1 MNATSSSDLESRL
14 LSLAAARF
22 GKPAGSLSPG
32 DDIFETLGIDSIQA
46 MEMLTEI
53 ETTFGVEIPDSE
65 LQGVTT
71 FAGIAE
77 LVRRR
82 LG

>member
-1 MNATSSSDLESRL
+1 MNASSSPDLETRL
-14 LSLAAARF
+14 LTLAAARF
-22 GKPAGSLSPG
+22 GKPVASLAPG
-32 DDIFETLGIDSIQA
+32 DDVFEKLGIDSIQA

-53 ETTFGVEIPDSE
+53 ETTFGVEVPDYE

>member
-1 MNATSSSDLESRL
+1 MNATTSSDLEIRL
-14 LSLAAARF
+14 LTLAAARF
-22 GKPAGSLSPG
+22 GKAAGSLAPG

-53 ETTFGVEIPDSE
+53 ETTFGVEIPDYE